1 MTGKENNP
9 ISVEDAKKRIL
20 KSIKPINKTEKINT
34 KDCLNR
40 ILSKSIKAK
49 RTQPE
54 FNTSAMDG
62 YAIRKSF
69 LKDLPKDFNIIGETQ
84 AGSRNKFKLK
94 KNQAVRVFTGSF
106 LPEGCDK
113 VILQENCHFAAHQPQ
128 HSEIWLHLKC
138 LKITSICPN
147 EVV

>member
-1 MTGKENNP
+1 MQ
-9 ISVEDAKKRIL
+9 KRIL

-69 LKDLPKDFNIIGETQ
+69 LKKIYQKILTLLE
-84 AGSRNKFKLK
+84 KLK
-94 KNQAVRVFTGSF
+94 LVV
-106 LPEGCDK
+106 
-113 VILQENCHFAAHQPQ
+113 
-128 HSEIWLHLKC
+128 EIN
-138 LKITSICPN
+138 SN
-147 EVV
+147 

>member
-20 KSIKPINKTEKINT
+20 KSIRPINKTEKINT

-49 RTQPE
+49 RTQPG

-69 LKDLPKDFNIIGETQ
+69 LKNLPKAFNIIGETQ
-84 AGSRNKFKLK
+84 AGSKNKFKLK
-94 KNQAVRVFTGSF
+94 
-106 LPEGCDK
+106 
-113 VILQENCHFAAHQPQ
+113 
-128 HSEIWLHLKC
+128 
-138 LKITSICPN
+138 
-147 EVV
+147 

>member
-1 MTGKENNP
+1 MGVSQVTGKENNP

-69 LKDLPKDFNIIGETQ
+69 LKIYQKILTLLE
-84 AGSRNKFKLK
+84 KLK
-94 KNQAVRVFTGSF
+94 
-106 LPEGCDK
+106 L
-113 VILQENCHFAAHQPQ
+113 
-128 HSEIWLHLKC
+128 
-138 LKITSICPN
+138 
-147 EVV
+147 VV

>member
-1 MTGKENNP
+1 MQ
-9 ISVEDAKKRIL
+9 KRIL
-20 KSIKPINKTEKINT
+20 KSIKPINKTERINT

-113 VILQENCHFAAHQPQ
+113 VILQENCDR
-128 HSEIWLHLKC
+128 SGD
-138 LKITSICPN
+138 KILVKEENIESYIRKKEKIFIKMIN
-147 EVV
+147 AY